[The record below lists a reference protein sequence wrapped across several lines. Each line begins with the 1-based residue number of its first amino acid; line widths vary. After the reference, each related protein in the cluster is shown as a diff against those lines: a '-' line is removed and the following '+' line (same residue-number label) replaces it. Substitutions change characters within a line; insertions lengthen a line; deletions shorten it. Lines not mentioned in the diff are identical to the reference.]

1 MDMLIHKWYQESCVQ
16 LFKVCIVYH
25 AEQSHIL

>member
-1 MDMLIHKWYQESCVQ
+1 MGMLMHKWYQESYVQ

-25 AEQSHIL
+25 AEQRRI